1 MNNSAPPHT
10 HTSASPLRD
19 NWIGIVVLVTLLV
32 VSGLT
37 ASITGYRIKVADRER
52 KNELRNTYTSLGG
65 SREGLLTL
73 PRTLAPS
80 FDTSPRNIFIAS
92 YEINERGRSI
102 GLYTTLET
110 APPGFIQ
117 LAIQSLR
124 VIDAKD
130 ASLVVENALKAY
142 EEHKASLASSSSD
155 SATPAV
161 DPKTSRLARRY
172 DRYVAREV
180 ETKLFAFLRQHKDE
194 IAPQK

>member
-1 MNNSAPPHT
+1 
-10 HTSASPLRD
+10 L
-19 NWIGIVVLVTLLV
+19 LVTLLV

-52 KNELRNTYTSLGG
+52 KNELRNAYAGLGG

-73 PRTLAPS
+73 SRTLAPS
-80 FDTSPRNIFIAS
+80 FETSPRNIFIAS

-117 LAIQSLR
+117 LAIQSLGA
-124 VIDAKD
+124 IDAKD
-130 ASLVVENALKAY
+130 AGLVVGNALKAY
-142 EEHKASLASSSSD
+142 QEHKASLSPSGTD
-155 SATPAV
+155 ATPPAV

-180 ETKLFAFLRQHKDE
+180 ETKLFTFLREHKDE